1 MATLQE
7 LMAEVFGE
15 SSKEISKE
23 ASAAKTTSEEI
34 NEVLANLG
42 LEDSET
48 VKTAAESEK
57 ENNKGGSMGLMS
69 IYEQI
74 MNEVPAAEQEKIA
87 SEGEATS
94 SSESTEETNSTT
106 AFGELVGEYFNVMAE
121 PFFDKIAGDLEAEA
135 GAGNHPK
142 GDLKDAKK
150 EEPHLPVN
158 HKPENGKALE
168 VTTGGTSPY
177 SLKEK
182 ALMKAILTRLQAG
195 QVGNYKE

>member
-34 NEVLANLG
+34 NQVLANLG

-57 ENNKGGSMGLMS
+57 ETNKGGSMKLMD

-74 MNEVPAAEQEKIA
+74 MGESTESVEQEQEKVA
-87 SEGEATS
+87 SEEAS
-94 SSESTEETNSTT
+94 IQEGPTT
-106 AFGELVGEYFNVMAE
+106 RFGELVGEYFNVMAG
-121 PFFDKIAGDLEAEA
+121 PYFSKVAGDLEAEA
-135 GAGNHPK
+135 GAGHHPK
-142 GDLKDAKK
+142 GDLKDASKQ
-150 EEPHLPVN
+150 EPHLPVN
-158 HKPENGKALE
+158 HKPENGKALD
-168 VTTGGTSPY
+168 VTTGNSSPY

-182 ALMKAILTRLQAG
+182 AMLKQILSRLAAG
-195 QVGNYKE
+195 PVGNYKE